1 MSEIIGIFAVQKATV
16 MEKRFDFLSLMSSE
30 INEKGIVVLDTIDR
44 MPVYNEPYVS
54 PCYVI
59 AINHAGKVN
68 VEYDGLAM
76 TFTPHDIAVVY
87 PNHELFCRNTSH
99 YKATLIVVSEGLFTQ
114 RASINTSRGRFWHE
128 NMPHFHLTDSQYAD
142 IMSIVRSLQTVLRQ
156 KDIDTSDF
164 AVWQMHILS
173 TLISSFRS
181 ENEKTPSQSSSDLS
195 PRFYQAIKE
204 HCRQHHDV
212 GFYAD
217 LFCLTPKYFSTL
229 IQTETGHP
237 AGHWIRQHLATQ
249 AKIMLRT
256 EKEMR
261 LNEIADELGF
271 PDLATF
277 SRYFRRETGISPSEY
292 KLRVKS

>member
-1 MSEIIGIFAVQKATV
+1 
-16 MEKRFDFLSLMSSE
+16 
-30 INEKGIVVLDTIDR
+30 
-44 MPVYNEPYVS
+44 
-54 PCYVI
+54 
-59 AINHAGKVN
+59 
-68 VEYDGLAM
+68 
-76 TFTPHDIAVVY
+76 VVY

-256 EKEMR
+256 KRDAFER
-261 LNEIADELGF
+261 DCRRTRF
-271 PDLATF
+271 PRPRHLQPLFPPRDRDF
-277 SRYFRRETGISPSEY
+277 P
-292 KLRVKS
+292 LRVQAKS

>member
-1 MSEIIGIFAVQKATV
+1 MSGEIA
-16 MEKRFDFLSLMSSE
+16 
-30 INEKGIVVLDTIDR
+30 EKGIVVLERIDR

-59 AINHAGKVN
+59 AINHAGKVD

-87 PNHELFCRNTSH
+87 PNHELFFRNTSPR

-114 RASINTSRGRFWHE
+114 LASINASRGRFWHE
-128 NMPHFHLTDSQYAD
+128 NMPHFHLTDTQYDD
-142 IMSIVRSLQTVLRQ
+142 IMTIVMALQTVLRHRN
-156 KDIDTSDF
+156 IDTSDF
-164 AVWQMHILS
+164 AVWQMHILT
-173 TLISSFRS
+173 TLINSFRS
-181 ENEKTPSQSSSDLS
+181 ENEKTPSQLSSNLS
-195 PRFYQAIKE
+195 PRYYQAIKE

-229 IQTETGHP
+229 IQAETGHP
-237 AGHWIRQHLATQ
+237 AGHWIRQYLATQ

-292 KLRVKS
+292 KLRVKN